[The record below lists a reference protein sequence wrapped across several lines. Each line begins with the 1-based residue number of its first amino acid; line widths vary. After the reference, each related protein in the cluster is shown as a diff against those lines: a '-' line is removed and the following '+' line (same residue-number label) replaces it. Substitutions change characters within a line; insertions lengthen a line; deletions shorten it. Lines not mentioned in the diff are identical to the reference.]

1 LERNNYEEIEAE
13 DLEEANEVILEEALF
28 GNNLKPA

>member
-28 GNNLKPA
+28 GN